1 MELWGLNALGMP
13 DYGTPVLLGPEN
25 VTAAPP
31 ETLALL
37 KGKRLGEYDPELLGL
52 ASIGLRIVGSLL
64 GVRGTF

>member
-1 MELWGLNALGMP
+1 M
-13 DYGTPVLLGPEN
+13 LLGPEN

-52 ASIGLRIVGSLL
+52 ASIVGSLL